1 MKKALH
7 TLSIISLIC
16 CSLCFVMISMPAIIG
31 YNEALGFAIL
41 LVGFLSTY
49 LSAILWSGYTF
60 YKTNKPAIK
69 IIMILSVI
77 LNTTLLLNLFF
88 NFIPFVEIGLAL
100 QSLIPVIFNIA
111 FLLYSKFFVHS

>member
-16 CSLCFVMISMPAIIG
+16 CSFCFVMISMPAIIG
-31 YNEALGFAIL
+31 YNEALGFAVI

-69 IIMILSVI
+69 IIMALSVI
-77 LNTTLLLNLFF
+77 LNVTLLLNLFL
-88 NFIPFVEIGLAL
+88 NFIPFGDIQLAI
-100 QSLIPVIFNIA
+100 QSLIPVVLNIA
-111 FLLYSKFFVHS
+111 FLLYSKFSVHS